1 MVHRFLGT
9 PRLTALQIYSYSKY
23 DLLAAIQAEMV
34 YSIMRIVD
42 DGEVDTG
49 FAENLIQTAKV
60 SRAVLQI
67 IAN

>member
-1 MVHRFLGT
+1 MMHCSLGT

-42 DGEVDTG
+42 DGEVDAG

-60 SRAVLQI
+60 CRAVL
-67 IAN
+67 

>member
-1 MVHRFLGT
+1 
-9 PRLTALQIYSYSKY
+9 
-23 DLLAAIQAEMV
+23 
-34 YSIMRIVD
+34 MRIVD